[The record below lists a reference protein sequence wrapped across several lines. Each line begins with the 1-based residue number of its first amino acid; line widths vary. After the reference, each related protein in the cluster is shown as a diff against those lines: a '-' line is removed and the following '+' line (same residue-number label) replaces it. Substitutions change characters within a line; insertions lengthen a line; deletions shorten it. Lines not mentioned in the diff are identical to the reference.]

1 MLGPIGSPDTAPPGA
16 QVEKSRG
23 RGSFFAVDS
32 FAKLLGLVA
41 TLCYVTGF
49 LIVNASLV
57 GLGAAEFSTFSPRLV
72 FIGALALALAASVF
86 VLPFVMAWVYASTDR
101 WWIKGFA
108 IFFGV
113 LGFLGPL
120 VLYSWLFQSQ
130 RNVFLSE
137 EEGPLGGAR
146 MVIRA
151 AGHLLLG
158 HSSRV
163 QSLASSR
170 GPAGSKDTA
179 MPARVRWLAW
189 RASAPRDTS
198 QAAPWMRGIFWAS
211 LATACFLAYVVLFG
225 HFVYPTLPNQL
236 GGGRPGEVRLVV
248 SKDAKTLLANLGLCT
263 KSTTGKKGV
272 TGEVSV
278 PVRILFESGDA
289 YLVRTVDTGYL
300 SLIRK
305 DAILAIHISDS
316 GTTACVES

>member
-1 MLGPIGSPDTAPPGA
+1 MLARNSVDDGQGSVVARARELLHTGRAVGLDWRLLCCQGRVCLGPIGSPDTAPPGA

-108 IFFGV
+108 VFFGV

-130 RNVFLSE
+130 RNVFLGE
-137 EEGPLGGAR
+137 ERGASPGGAR

-158 HSSRV
+158 RSSRV
-163 QSLASSR
+163 QSLASSH
-170 GPAGSKDTA
+170 GLTGSEITA

-189 RASAPRDTS
+189 RASAPEDAS
-198 QAAPWMRGIFWAS
+198 QAAPWMRGF
-211 LATACFLAYVVLFG
+211 FG
-225 HFVYPTLPNQL
+225 P
-236 GGGRPGEVRLVV
+236 R
-248 SKDAKTLLANLGLCT
+248 
-263 KSTTGKKGV
+263 
-272 TGEVSV
+272 
-278 PVRILFESGDA
+278 
-289 YLVRTVDTGYL
+289 
-300 SLIRK
+300 
-305 DAILAIHISDS
+305 
-316 GTTACVES
+316 